1 MPDPDIEPGL
11 GLSDSS
17 GGVSA
22 LSRGASMFLSA
33 KGQAQGPIKGSS
45 TTEGQEGKVE
55 LLGVE
60 EMIVNPT
67 DLSSGQPVGRR
78 MHFPVHVAFKL
89 DKSGPAWCTA
99 VDTNE
104 NLISVEID
112 CWSAISKESGIG
124 KGTGFK
130 LLYKIELKNAQ
141 LSEVRHFTAV
151 NGELCMALA
160 FTYQTITVTWADGN
174 VEGTDNWLSDAG

>member
-1 MPDPDIEPGL
+1 MSEEIEPGL

-22 LSRGASMFLSA
+22 LSRGASMYLSA
-33 KGQAQGPIKGSS
+33 KGQKQGPINGSS
-45 TTEGQEGKVE
+45 TTKGQEHKVE

-67 DLSSGQPVGRR
+67 DIASGQPSGRR

-89 DKSGPAWCTA
+89 DKSGPKWCTA
-99 VDTNE
+99 IDTNE
-104 NLISVEID
+104 NLTNVEID

-124 KGTGFK
+124 QGTGFK
-130 LLYKIELKNAQ
+130 LIYKIELKNAN

-151 NGELCMALA
+151 NGELCMALG
-160 FTYQTITVTWADGN
+160 FTYEEITVTWADGN
-174 VEGTDNWLSDAG
+174 LEGNDRWLSAAQG